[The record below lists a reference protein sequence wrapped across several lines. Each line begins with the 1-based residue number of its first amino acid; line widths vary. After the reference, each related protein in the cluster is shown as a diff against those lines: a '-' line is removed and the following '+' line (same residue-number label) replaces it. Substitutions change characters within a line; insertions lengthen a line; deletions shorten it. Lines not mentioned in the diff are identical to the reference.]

1 MVVLLDVLCICI
13 EETNLNHND
22 ASIKSIHNIEVSF
35 ASGYKL
41 NGTLINGS
49 FKTDYYKD
57 GFMQLVQMDGVVY
70 ILRMSTHSDGS
81 FFTSKEDGTILT
93 LLYY

>member
-1 MVVLLDVLCICI
+1 M
-13 EETNLNHND
+13 
-22 ASIKSIHNIEVSF
+22 
-35 ASGYKL
+35 SGYKL

-49 FKTDYYKD
+49 FKTDYPRD

-70 ILRMSTHSDGS
+70 ISRISTDSSGS
-81 FFTSKEDGTILT
+81 VYTTKENGTIKT

>member
-1 MVVLLDVLCICI
+1 M
-13 EETNLNHND
+13 
-22 ASIKSIHNIEVSF
+22 SW
-35 ASGYKL
+35 YKL

-49 FKTDYYKD
+49 FKTTYPKD

-70 ILRMSTHSDGS
+70 ILRISTSSDGS
-81 FFTSKEDGTILT
+81 VFTSKENGTILT

>member
-1 MVVLLDVLCICI
+1 MLMIQRSMLMYFIFSKY
-13 EETNLNHND
+13 D
-22 ASIKSIHNIEVSF
+22 ASIKSIHNIKVSS
-35 ASGYKL
+35 SGYKL

-49 FKTDYYKD
+49 FKTDYSKD

-70 ILRMSTHSDGS
+70 ILRMSTYSDGS
-81 FFTSKEDGTILT
+81 FFTSKENGTILT

>member
-1 MVVLLDVLCICI
+1 MY
-13 EETNLNHND
+13 
-22 ASIKSIHNIEVSF
+22 
-35 ASGYKL
+35 GYKL

-49 FKTDYYKD
+49 FKTDYPKD

-70 ILRMSTHSDGS
+70 ILRISVSSDGS
-81 FFTSKEDGTILT
+81 TSTSKENGTILT